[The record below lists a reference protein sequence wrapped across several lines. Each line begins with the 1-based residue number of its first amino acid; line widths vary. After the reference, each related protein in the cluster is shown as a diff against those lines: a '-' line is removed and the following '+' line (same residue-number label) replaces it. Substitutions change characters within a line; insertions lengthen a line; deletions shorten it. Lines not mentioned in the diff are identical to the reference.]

1 MTTSSRGPLSPA
13 DISRA
18 IDKQNLMDCIGKTFT
33 RLFPDSRPPDGGI
46 LLIAIH
52 DVSDRGSSAE
62 GTTFSILSQ
71 IGNIGDKH
79 TESLWRTTAQGE
91 FDRLRDRRYRGHP
104 DIASS
109 ETADVTNPMAE
120 LRTHG
125 GCVAFPGE
133 AGRTTYLAFIGQA
146 NVGEHC
152 MLALGEMLGFGVDPR
167 FEREIADGDI
177 LRYAREVFGESL
189 KLNAVA

>member
-1 MTTSSRGPLSPA
+1 MTTSSHGPLSPA
-13 DISRA
+13 DISRV
-18 IDKQNLMDCIGKTFT
+18 INTQNLMDCISETFA

-71 IGNIGDKH
+71 IGNIGDKN
-79 TESLWRTTAQGE
+79 TESLFRTAAQNE
-91 FDRLRDRRYRGHP
+91 FDRLRQRRSEGHP
-104 DIASS
+104 DVASS
-109 ETADVTNPMAE
+109 ETADMTNSKAE

-133 AGRTTYLAFIGQA
+133 AGRTTYLAFIGQT

-152 MLALGEMLGFGVDPR
+152 MLALGEMLGLGVDPG
-167 FEREIADGDI
+167 FEPGTPGGDI
-177 LRYAREVFGESL
+177 LRCAREVFGESL